1 MAKNDVV
8 VRTATDLERKYN
20 LGSIGGMKKN
30 IEITAQGIQELQ
42 NELYKILTTLVI
54 NLKDILDSQSEISL
68 WFYSGIPTT
77 KNEPYTNWTTP
88 SDHIGDIYYDQSSGY
103 VYQYKEVDGAGIWES
118 NVSPDLV
125 EAMAITN
132 SELDTATDH
141 ERRVFFDTPTIPYS
155 NGDWWVKEDGSL
167 FICQLSKTTGIFEE
181 NDFISSNSYTESIA
195 EKLGDEI
202 KVLKGT
208 ITQISENFAKFTD
221 LATGKST
228 TISGD
233 NITSGSLQS
242 NNYIN
247 NVSGTKLSLD
257 DGTID
262 TKNFKVDVNGNVTC
276 NNATVKG
283 TAILNGDKFQV
294 DKEGN
299 IIANGGIIG
308 GFTLDDTSL
317 SVNVSKT
324 FSFTQDDLTKVRQ
337 YLIGQI
343 TLTDEEFNLY
353 DVDGDGLI
361 TIFDMTFINKCV
373 TGYYPNQTITG
384 KFKIS
389 SNSINKCIEIEGGST
404 AIGLNGVTSDRAYF
418 GSLNTPRITVQD
430 FDNPTDRDNIVDIQ
444 PSGITVGGNCL
455 VKGLYSGIVA
465 LGNNDT
471 YMHVETS
478 SGSKGITWWDSDRKL
493 KTNIKDSN
501 VNALDVIKQ
510 IKHREYD
517 RTDRKEHSKIG
528 YVAQELQGIDESLVF
543 EVKQQD
549 GVKILNINQ
558 PNLIPY
564 LTKAIQEQQEMI
576 DLLKEE
582 IKNLKEG

>member
-276 NNATVKG
+276 NDAIING
-283 TAILNGDKFQV
+283 SAILNGDKFQV

-308 GFTLDDTSL
+308 GFTLDGTSL
-317 SVNVSKT
+317 SANISQT
-324 FSFTQDDLTKVRQ
+324 FSFTEDDLNKAQ
-337 YLIGQI
+337 LYILGQG
-343 TLTDEEFNLY
+343 TLTDEEKNLY
-353 DVDGDGLI
+353 DINGDGII
-361 TIFDMTFINKCV
+361 TSSDLLMIQKCIV
-373 TGYYPNQTITG
+373 GIYPNQTISG

-404 AIGLNGVTSDRAYF
+404 TVGLNGVTSDRAYF
-418 GSLNTPRITVQD
+418 GSLNTPRITVQN
-430 FDNPTDRDNIVDIQ
+430 FDNPSDRDNIVNIQ
-444 PSGITVGGNCL
+444 PSGITVGGNCY
-455 VKGLYSGIVA
+455 VKGLYSDIVA

-478 SGSKGITWWDSDRKL
+478 SSTKGITWWDSDKKL
-493 KTNIKDSN
+493 KTNIQDSN
-501 VNALDVIKQ
+501 INALDVIKQ

-517 RTDRKEHSKIG
+517 RTDREEHSKIG
-528 YVAQELQGIDESLVF
+528 YVAQELQEIDESLVF
-543 EVKQQD
+543 GVKQQD
-549 GVKILNINQ
+549 GAEILNINQ